1 MNRIRLRKFAL
12 FILLFIIQNQTSNIL
27 SAQIPVEVF
36 AGHER
41 TTIDVMFFKFFKN
54 KNKENSR
61 WLFFNRNRASVDYR
75 ITKTKFLPQ
84 FGFTEAISYNHE
96 KLKGFAPVVVGQVL
110 SWGVYPKAG
119 IQFAYIKKDITL
131 FTWIVCE
138 TLKNPDLDYFL
149 LFRFTP
155 KLTQKLNLFTQ
166 VESVN
171 AFPTASNE
179 NFSFTQRVRLG
190 IQLST
195 YQFGAGADFNQTGN
209 TVFAKTYNVGG
220 FIRHE
225 F

>member
-1 MNRIRLRKFAL
+1 MMRKAL
-12 FILLFIIQNQTSNIL
+12 FIILIGICSTSI
-27 SAQIPVEVF
+27 AQIPVEVF

-41 TTIDVMFFKFFKN
+41 TTVDIMFFKYFKN
-54 KNKENSR
+54 NQGNPDSHRDR

-75 ITKTKFLPQ
+75 MTQTTFLPQ

-96 KLKGFAPVVVGQVL
+96 KLKGFAPVIVGQVL

-119 IQFAYIKKDITL
+119 IQYAHISKNMTI
-131 FTWIVCE
+131 FTWLVCE
-138 TLKNPDLDYFL
+138 TLEKPDLDYFL
-149 LFRFTP
+149 LFRYTP
-155 KLTQKLNLFTQ
+155 KLTEKVNLFTQ

-171 AFPTASNE
+171 AFPTVSTD
-179 NFSFTQRVRLG
+179 NFSFTQRLRLG
-190 IQLST
+190 IQLKT

-209 TVFAKTYNVGG
+209 TTFTQMYNVGG